1 VQGAELMMEMSSNL
15 DGDSMRYFSAPL
27 LAGVALFALGL
38 AGLATLAA
46 TTAPA
51 RAAKPVTLTYAGYMA
66 GLPVFSLTTTVTL
79 PAGTIPGN
87 GGYSIAADGQTAGN
101 LRMLYPYQANV
112 KATGALAGQKAA
124 PQQFRSVSQIMG
136 RQEAV
141 TLTYGTGGKV
151 GINAQPL
158 TRQAEEA
165 AAQGF
170 ANGTMDPASAVVGMV
185 AHFAKTHQC
194 EGTYKLFDGVRR
206 YDLKLAQGGFVDLA
220 PLQQSYY
227 DGSATECRAE
237 PQLLQ
242 GFSNVAQQSQ
252 FYPQSAR
259 LWLAPAVEGLPAI
272 PVRIEAQNA
281 LGVMVL
287 DLVGVQP

>member
-1 VQGAELMMEMSSNL
+1 
-15 DGDSMRYFSAPL
+15 MRYFSRPMMVGL
-27 LAGVALFALGL
+27 GVLGL
-38 AGLATLAA
+38 AVAGFGAMTAA
-46 TTAPA
+46 TPPA
-51 RAAKPVTLTYAGYMA
+51 SAARPVTLTYAGYMA
-66 GLPVFSLTTTVTL
+66 GLPVFSFKTTVTL

-101 LRMLYPYQANV
+101 FRMLYPYQASVN
-112 KATGALAGQKAA
+112 ANGALAGQKAA
-124 PQQFRSVSQIMG
+124 PKQFRSVSQIMG

-141 TLTYGTGGKV
+141 TLTYGSGGKV

-158 TRQAEEA
+158 TRQAQEA

-170 ANGTMDPASAVVGMV
+170 ANGTMDPASAVIGLV
-185 AHFAKTHQC
+185 ADFAKTHQC
-194 EGTYKLFDGVRR
+194 QGTYKLFDGVRR
-206 YDLKLAQGGFVDLA
+206 YDLKLSQAGFVDLQ
-220 PLQQSYY
+220 PLPQSYY

-242 GFSNVAQQSQ
+242 GFPNVANQSQ
-252 FYPQSAR
+252 FYPQSAK

-287 DLVGVQP
+287 DLVAAQ

>member
-1 VQGAELMMEMSSNL
+1 
-15 DGDSMRYFSAPL
+15 MRYFARSL
-27 LAGVALFALGL
+27 VLGGALLGL
-38 AGLATLAA
+38 AWAGFGPGQ
-46 TTAPA
+46 PA

-66 GLPVFSLTTTVTL
+66 GVPVFTLTTSVTL
-79 PAGTIPGN
+79 PAGTVPGN
-87 GGYSIAADGQTAGN
+87 GAYAISADGQTAGN
-101 LRMLYPYQANV
+101 LRMLYPYQASLSAN
-112 KATGALAGQKAA
+112 GALKGQAAA
-124 PQQFRSVSQIMG
+124 PKQYRSVSQIMG

-141 TLTYGTGGKV
+141 TLTYGAGGKV

-158 TRQAEEA
+158 TRQAQEA

-170 ANGTMDPASAVVGMV
+170 ANGTMDPASAVVALV
-185 AHFAKTHQC
+185 ATFARTHQC
-194 EGTYKLFDGVRR
+194 QGTYKLFDGVRR
-206 YDLKLAQGGFVDLA
+206 YDLTLSQGGFVDLN

-242 GFSNVAQQSQ
+242 GFSQAASQSQ

-259 LWLAPAVEGLPAI
+259 LWLAPAVAGLPAI

-281 LGVMVL
+281 LGLMTL
-287 DLVGVQP
+287 DLIQVQ